1 VSKKPKNPE
10 SLTNIIDRLDWMRE
24 EMLKLQRDLER
35 REVEKRDDSVVYAER
50 RQL

>member
-1 VSKKPKNPE
+1 
-10 SLTNIIDRLDWMRE
+10 MRE